1 VPNRGLKL
9 AKYARGTRLVSRDAN
24 SVRNIYDCYHAPA
37 HRPKEQHER
46 PWYLRSSKQ
55 ERDAAEA
62 ALPPLPPLPYRRRR
76 WSQPTRPN
84 HDN

>member
-1 VPNRGLKL
+1 MINRGLKR
-9 AKYARGTRLVSRDAN
+9 AGNAPGAPLVGRDKNAAE
-24 SVRNIYDCYHAPA
+24 NIGDCYNVVAGRA
-37 HRPKEQHER
+37 KAQHER

-84 HDN
+84 NDN